1 MHTRKCLLLVGHRVV
16 LYFLLQACLQDCWAE
31 GNSVQRHTGHNEGG
45 SVFWLLPYG
54 KYLGN
59 SLQDIKLL

>member
-1 MHTRKCLLLVGHRVV
+1 MTHRHTLL
-16 LYFLLQACLQDCWAE
+16 YNLLQACVQDFWAE
-31 GNSVQRHTGHNEGG
+31 GNSVHRHIEHNEGG